1 MDLIL
6 SLLVDGICTGA
17 RYAILGMGFALIFNT
32 QRMFDLSFGGVYTWT
47 GFVFWLLAAFSGLPL
62 TLAAVL
68 SLAFCLILS
77 YGVQKVYV
85 SQLRKKSSK
94 SVSIMLG
101 SMAVM
106 MIMEAVVAIIW
117 GGEIRVARTGDAG
130 IFKWGSV
137 QISDIKLY
145 TIVSA
150 LALFLLVEFV
160 FMRTP
165 LGIKSRAIASNP
177 RLSLV
182 VGLDA
187 EKIVILATCFG
198 CALVGLDAVLVCADT
213 GVYPAIGFQSMLIA
227 FMAVILGGIG
237 SFEGA
242 FLGGMIIGLVRTF
255 AVLRFPTLW
264 QELISFAVL
273 FFIIAFKPNG
283 LLGIR
288 DWKSEV

>member
-47 GFVFWLLAAFSGLPL
+47 GFAFWILAVTFGIPL
-62 TLAAVL
+62 GFAAILA
-68 SLAFCLILS
+68 LAFCLVLS
-77 YGVQKVYV
+77 FGVQKLYV
-85 SQLRKKSSK
+85 SKLRKKSSK

-106 MIMEAVVAIIW
+106 MTMEAIAAMIW
-117 GGEIRVARTGDAG
+117 GGEIRVARLGPAD
-130 IFKWGSV
+130 IFKFGSI

-145 TIVSA
+145 TVLCAVGIFVV
-150 LALFLLVEFV
+150 VEFV

-177 RLSLV
+177 RLATI

-187 EKIVILATCFG
+187 EKIVILTTCLG
-198 CALVGLDAVLVCADT
+198 CALIGLDAILVTADT
-213 GVYPAIGFQSMLIA
+213 GVYPAIGFQSMLVA

-242 FLGGMIIGLVRTF
+242 FIGGMMIGLIRTF
-255 AVLRFPTLW
+255 AVLKFPTLW
-264 QELISFAVL
+264 QELILFAVL
-273 FFIIAFKPNG
+273 FSIIAFKPNG
-283 LLGIR
+283 LLGIK

>member
-6 SLLVDGICTGA
+6 NLLVDGICTGA

-47 GFVFWLLAAFSGLPL
+47 GFFFWILATSLGVPLGFAAIIALLFCFA
-62 TLAAVL
+62 L
-68 SLAFCLILS
+68 SF
-77 YGVQKVYV
+77 GVQKLYV
-85 SQLRKKSSK
+85 SQLRKKSDK

-106 MIMEAVVAIIW
+106 MMMEAVAAIIW
-117 GGEIRVARTGDAG
+117 GGEIRVARMGAAG
-130 IFKWGSV
+130 IIKLGSI

-145 TIVSA
+145 TVICA
-150 LALFLLVEFV
+150 LVLFVVIQYV

-177 RLSLV
+177 RLSVV

-187 EKIVILATCFG
+187 EKNIILTTCVG
-198 CALVGLDAVLVCADT
+198 CALIGLDAILVCADT
-213 GVYPAIGFQSMLIA
+213 GVYPSIGFQSMLIA

-242 FLGGMIIGLVRTF
+242 FYGGMLIGLIRTLS
-255 AVLRFPTLW
+255 VLRLPTSW
-264 QELISFAVL
+264 QELILFAVL
-273 FFIIAFKPNG
+273 FCIIAFKPNG
-283 LLGIR
+283 LLGIK